1 MADEL
6 KMIADRIRE
15 LRESCDYTV
24 KQLADELGI
33 AESVLADYETNGQNI
48 PISVIYD
55 IAHIFK
61 VDFSEILTGN
71 TARINTYCV
80 VRKGEGIQVNRCPG
94 YDFLSIAH
102 KYNGKI
108 MEPMIVTVEP
118 DNGDMKLIS
127 HPGQEFNYVL
137 SGTVKVIIG
146 DKEIFLKEGD
156 SIYFNPTYPHGQRA
170 VEKTAKFLTII
181 TDK

>member
-6 KMIADRIRE
+6 KLIADRIRE

-24 KQLADELGI
+24 EQLAEELGI
-33 AESVLADYETNGQNI
+33 SEAVLSEYESNGKDI

-55 IAHIFK
+55 IAKIFK
-61 VDFSEILTGN
+61 VNFSEILTGN

-80 VRKGEGIQVNRCPG
+80 VRKGEGIKVNRAPG

-102 KYNGKI
+102 KYSGKI

-118 DNGDMKLIS
+118 DNGDMKLIT

-137 SGTVKVIIG
+137 SGEVKVIIG
-146 DKEIFLKEGD
+146 DKEVLLGEGD

-170 VEKTAKFLTII
+170 VGKEATFLTVI

>member
-6 KMIADRIRE
+6 KMIAHRIRE
-15 LRESCDYTV
+15 LREACDYTV
-24 KQLADELGI
+24 NQLAEELGI
-33 AESVLADYETNGQNI
+33 SADVLSGYENDGQDI

-55 IAHIFK
+55 IAHFFK
-61 VDFSEILTGN
+61 VDFAEILTGN

-80 VRKGEGIQVNRCPG
+80 TRRDEGLKINRCPG

-118 DNGDMKLIS
+118 DNKEMKLIT

-137 SGTVKVIIG
+137 EGTVRVTVG
-146 DKEIFLKEGD
+146 SKEVTLNEGD
-156 SIYFNPTYPHGQRA
+156 SVYFNPTYPHGQRA
-170 VEKTAKFLTII
+170 VGGTAKFLTVI
-181 TDK
+181 TDR

>member
-6 KMIADRIRE
+6 KLIAERIRE
-15 LRESCDYTV
+15 LRESCDYSIR
-24 KQLADELGI
+24 QLADELGI
-33 AESVLADYETNGQNI
+33 AESVLAEYENNGKNI

-55 IAHIFK
+55 IAKIFK

-80 VRKGEGIQVNRCPG
+80 VRRGEGIKVNRAPG

-102 KYNGKI
+102 KYSGKI
-108 MEPMIVTVEP
+108 MEPMIVEVEP
-118 DNGDMKLIS
+118 DNGDMKLIT

-146 DKEIFLKEGD
+146 DKEVLLKEGD
-156 SIYFNPTYPHGQRA
+156 CIYFNPSYPHGQRA
-170 VEKTAKFLTII
+170 VGEKATFLTVI